1 MKKKQSDSLKT
12 AIKLLSIKD
21 RTEVELREKL
31 LKKGFKEKDIKN
43 TIEYLKQKGFI
54 DDNKFIRE
62 ASKIA
67 EEKLLGEMGVK
78 NYLLRKGISGELIDS
93 LPKLDEFT
101 IAQRLIKRK
110 EHLLKEYS
118 DEKRKQKI
126 AGFLLRRGF
135 SWDTVNR
142 CIKSYTLNKDSFEK
156 K

>member
-31 LKKGFKEKDIKN
+31 LKKGFKEQDIKN